1 VRQGGPADIETR
13 LAGFLVFAPTIWE
26 PATKIRRNVNGI
38 VRRGLPDRIEPLFC
52 RYFFVRFDRTDFGWT
67 KILRLP
73 GVRPIISS
81 QVGFPIAVPDNV
93 IEAIQGR
100 AHANGCLYPNIPANA
115 ARLAK
120 GTRVRPL
127 AGTR

>member
-1 VRQGGPADIETR
+1 M
-13 LAGFLVFAPTIWE
+13 
-26 PATKIRRNVNGI
+26 IRRDVNGI
-38 VRRGLPDRIEPLFC
+38 VRHGLPDRIELR

-100 AHANGCLYPNIPANA
+100 AHANGCLYPILSCQ
-115 ARLAK
+115 R
-120 GTRVRPL
+120 R
-127 AGTR
+127 